1 MKNPSSPIIIA
12 DYMSI
17 VGEGP
22 IWHAS
27 DKLLYW
33 VDIVRSQIF
42 WYNPT
47 NHSHGLFFQGSEN
60 IGGLTI
66 QEDGSLLLFME
77 EGRIGILKNGKDLS
91 IISESI
97 STEKGN
103 RFNDV
108 VADPVGRVLCGTMS
122 LNSSGNNERSG
133 TLYSFDLDRKLTP
146 LIKGVAIPNGMGFS
160 LDQKTLYYTETLD
173 YKIYQFDYDLTTGQ
187 ISNRKT
193 FVEFGEG
200 DGMPDGMTVDSEG
213 FIWSASAGGSKLM
226 RFNLAGEKVHTIEF
240 PAKMVTSVAFGGS
253 NMTDMFVTSLGGD
266 NRDKNGTA
274 AGALFWLDSEVK
286 GIQEFY
292 SKIT

>member
-1 MKNPSSPIIIA
+1 MKNPSSPKIIA
-12 DYMSI
+12 DYMNI

-22 IWHAS
+22 IWHAL

-42 WYNPT
+42 WYNPI

-66 QEDGSLLLFME
+66 QEDGALLLFME

-91 IISESI
+91 IISDRI

-108 VADPVGRVLCGTMS
+108 VADPVGRVLCGTMA
-122 LNSSGNNERSG
+122 LNSSGNTEPPG

-146 LIKGVAIPNGMGFS
+146 LIKGVTIPNGMGFS

-173 YKIYQFDYDLTTGQ
+173 YKIYQFDYDLSTGQ

-226 RFNLAGEKVHTIEF
+226 RFNLAGEEVHTIEF
-240 PAKMVTSVAFGGS
+240 PAKKVTSVAFGGS
-253 NMTDMFVTSLGGD
+253 NMTDMFVTSIGGD
-266 NRDKNGTA
+266 DRDKNGSA
-274 AGALFWLDSEVK
+274 AGALFGLDTGIK

-292 SKIT
+292 SKIR